1 MNHRRQLIISSL
13 LLAIA
18 CGLAFAPDAYM
29 PMLARAFTLWW
40 AIGFGAMALAV
51 LRKRWGWASCS
62 SALASA
68 MLLPVL
74 HMPGPAMIEATGSP
88 DLRIAHLNV
97 LQPNAR
103 HADVL
108 TAIRHA
114 DADLVSVQE
123 VSPQW
128 AVALRDGLGEEYR
141 YQLVTPRTNCYGIAL
156 FSRIPLR
163 KARVIVLSGAP
174 FIEAEVEAVGGALRV
189 YIAHATSPGSPS
201 QFFRRN
207 AQLRALAKLIADG
220 SLPTVLIGDL
230 NTVHWDD
237 AYQQLC
243 ANSGLLP
250 LNHSRM
256 ATWPSIG
263 PLAFIPLDHALVR
276 GPIRA
281 STIDSFKIPGS
292 DHRGLLASLH
302 FAHAP

>member
-1 MNHRRQLIISSL
+1 MIHRRQLILATAL
-13 LLAIA
+13 LTAL
-18 CGLAFAPDAYM
+18 CGLAFSPDAYL
-29 PMLARAFTLWW
+29 PMMARAFTLWW
-40 AIGFGAMALAV
+40 AIGFGAIALLV
-51 LRKRWGWASCS
+51 LWKRWWWAAGA
-62 SALASA
+62 SALSSV
-68 MLLPVL
+68 MLLPLMQVPSL
-74 HMPGPAMIEATGSP
+74 DAVVATGAP

-108 TAIRHA
+108 MAIRHA

-128 AVALRDGLGEEYR
+128 AAALRTGLGDEYS

-156 FSRIPLR
+156 FSRLPLR
-163 KARVIVLSGAP
+163 KAQVIVLAGAP
-174 FIEAEVEAVGGALRV
+174 FIEAEVEADGGRV
-189 YIAHATSPGSPS
+189 RVFIAHATSPGSPG

-207 AQLRALAKLIADG
+207 AQLGALAERIADG
-220 SLPTVLIGDL
+220 ALPTVLIGDL

-237 AYQQLC
+237 AYRRLC
-243 ANSGLLP
+243 ADSGLRP

-276 GPIRA
+276 GPMRA
-281 STIDSFKIPGS
+281 STVDTFNIPGS

-302 FAHAP
+302 FVHAP